1 MKTYIKTGLSKL
13 SYQDLYYDGFLG
25 YGESFDEDTSEII
38 PIQDYWTLVYNSVQQ
53 QRESYNYTHTNK

>member
-1 MKTYIKTGLSKL
+1 MKTYIQSGLSKL

-38 PIQDYWTLVYNSVQQ
+38 PIQDYWTIYNSVQKQ
-53 QRESYNYTHTNK
+53 QDSSYHLY